1 MDSRCWHD
9 WCISAP
15 PAEPAPLT
23 LKQWNALG
31 DTPRRSHIKQLRR
44 WLRQSYFET
53 TQFNAVTKRLN
64 AIVEFNSETLPG
76 AKQIAVITGPNT
88 IGKSAFV
95 MNWARQCYLG
105 WTEHASVGA
114 GGYPV
119 WYPTPDVECD
129 LCPVVIFNLQE
140 DAQVKALESQVLDF
154 HRLPSDSTAHAT
166 TRSAIKAVIRH
177 RAQVVVIDDVNL
189 LRTEWGRTRPV
200 LDHIKFLNTVLGE
213 TNASLV
219 LVGANLLGGGLLN
232 DPQIQGRSKTIL
244 VTQYEIDEPDE
255 QRAWQRVI
263 RDIEKQLLPHLPAG
277 RPGMLYRDLAGEIW
291 FRTQGYFQDLK
302 ELICEATLAA
312 TDDGTHRI
320 VRAHLDAVTLSDRA
334 ELRRREMMDREGLL
348 KAVKK
353 NAGSKTRT
361 AKTSSTAEDVPPSLK
376 RSENRRSGQPGRS
389 SSTSDRR
396 PASAAG
402 ASRSENSR

>member
-1 MDSRCWHD
+1 
-9 WCISAP
+9 
-15 PAEPAPLT
+15 
-23 LKQWNALG
+23 
-31 DTPRRSHIKQLRR
+31 
-44 WLRQSYFET
+44 
-53 TQFNAVTKRLN
+53 
-64 AIVEFNSETLPG
+64 
-76 AKQIAVITGPNT
+76 
-88 IGKSAFV
+88 
-95 MNWARQCYLG
+95 
-105 WTEHASVGA
+105 
-114 GGYPV
+114 
-119 WYPTPDVECD
+119 
-129 LCPVVIFNLQE
+129 
-140 DAQVKALESQVLDF
+140 VKALESQVLDF

-219 LVGANLLGGGLLN
+219 LVGADLIGGGLLN

-255 QRAWQRVI
+255 QRAWQRLI

-277 RPGMLYRDLAGEIW
+277 RAGMLYRDLAGEIW

-348 KAVKK
+348 KVVK

-361 AKTSSTAEDVPPSLK
+361 AKRSPTAEDVP
-376 RSENRRSGQPGRS
+376 RSVRNEARFAGPVSQGARRGPVTAGLPERRARAARKTRGSQP
-389 SSTSDRR
+389 
-396 PASAAG
+396 
-402 ASRSENSR
+402 